1 MFFFFKLDSAD
12 YSRSKSNFS
21 PPPNQEQNFGEMRT
35 PGMVARLMG
44 LSSMPAATYQTPT
57 KVTEPS
63 KLGDHRD
70 AGSQDWSGT
79 SRSIYTSPQKQQKTE
94 RLIVDRRHGNA
105 SQFSAPDRRPS
116 WPRRHAHKIASPV
129 KSPRSI
135 SSRNKARLLE
145 AAAKVLEPGL
155 QSRNSRVSRRHACLE
170 YSCNGGDGAPG
181 AAAVVHN
188 FSGQFSADMRDVDA
202 PVFGAHGTGVTSLHN
217 SNQWTEEVGNCSIPV
232 RRSDQ
237 NLSCQV
243 QPERNGKCPYTS
255 LNEKPVFHDGIQRTT
270 NCVSVTNQDIRK
282 NQQKNMS
289 PVIVSG
295 GPLKQNNQKQ
305 NALPASCRAADPE
318 YTTQKFKH
326 RSKEQNTTNPVQD
339 FVSLNKR
346 MTSSTSLRSK
356 RKVMDR
362 IGESHTTAENKSMST
377 KGRQTSNQHSGS
389 PNKLKTRTA
398 TQRAM
403 EKDMIIAKG
412 AGLVSEKPKS
422 ASPSCAR
429 SGLQRHVES
438 QNVSRCNK
446 KSDIISFP
454 FSSSRKVVPTSPPG
468 DNASRTGSAVK
479 RHSRSQ
485 STHLP
490 RELDFRE
497 VQVAS
502 SLETAESVFVSQ
514 ELKHRGIDGRAAS
527 SLFEHKSA
535 ISVTVESLDDEQKWQ
550 TNLMDSVTLCLS
562 KPSKQVQLHET
573 HKVSIFLFLVLNHGH
588 NAKKFLSRTI

>member
-1 MFFFFKLDSAD
+1 MFFFKLDSAD

-35 PGMVARLMG
+35 PGVVARLMG
-44 LSSMPAATYQTPT
+44 LSSMPAATHQTPT
-57 KVTEPS
+57 

-155 QSRNSRVSRRHACLE
+155 QSRNSRGSRRHAYLG
-170 YSCNGGDGAPG
+170 YSSCNGGDGAPG
-181 AAAVVHN
+181 AAAVLHN

-202 PVFGAHGTGVTSLHN
+202 PVFGAHDTGVTSLHN
-217 SNQWTEEVGNCSIPV
+217 SNQCTEEVGKCTIPV
-232 RRSDQ
+232 KRSDQ
-237 NLSCQV
+237 SLSCQM
-243 QPERNGKCPYTS
+243 QPERNGKCPYIS
-255 LNEKPVFHDGIQRTT
+255 LSEKPVFDDSIQRTT
-270 NCVSVTNQDIRK
+270 NCVSVTNQDIGK

-295 GPLKQNNQKQ
+295 GPLKQNNQKH
-305 NALPASCRAADPE
+305 NALPAPCRAADPE
-318 YTTQKFKH
+318 YTTQRLKL
-326 RSKEQNTTNPVQD
+326 RSKERNATNPVQD

-362 IGESHTTAENKSMST
+362 IGESHTTAENKTMST
-377 KGRQTSNQHSGS
+377 KGPQTSSQHSGS
-389 PNKLKTRTA
+389 PNKLKTITA
-398 TQRAM
+398 SHRAM

-454 FSSSRKVVPTSPPG
+454 FSSSRKVVPTFSPG

-479 RHSRSQ
+479 RHS
-485 STHLP
+485 
-490 RELDFRE
+490 
-497 VQVAS
+497 
-502 SLETAESVFVSQ
+502 
-514 ELKHRGIDGRAAS
+514 
-527 SLFEHKSA
+527 LFERKSA
-535 ISVTVESLDDEQKWQ
+535 ISVTVESLGDEQQWQ
-550 TNLMDSVTLCLS
+550 SNLEESVTLCLS

-573 HKVSIFLFLVLNHGH
+573 HKVSIFLFLVLNHRH
-588 NAKKFLSRTI
+588 NAKKFLRRSI

>member
-1 MFFFFKLDSAD
+1 MFFFKLDSAD

-35 PGMVARLMG
+35 PGVVARLMG
-44 LSSMPAATYQTPT
+44 LSSMPAATHQTPT
-57 KVTEPS
+57 

-155 QSRNSRVSRRHACLE
+155 QSRNSRGSRRHAYLG
-170 YSCNGGDGAPG
+170 YSSCNGGDGAPG
-181 AAAVVHN
+181 AAAVLHN

-202 PVFGAHGTGVTSLHN
+202 PVFGAHDTGVTSLHN
-217 SNQWTEEVGNCSIPV
+217 SNQCTEEVGKCTIPV
-232 RRSDQ
+232 KRSDQ
-237 NLSCQV
+237 SLSCQM
-243 QPERNGKCPYTS
+243 QPERNGKCPYIS
-255 LNEKPVFHDGIQRTT
+255 LSEKPVFDDSIQRTT
-270 NCVSVTNQDIRK
+270 NCVSVT

-295 GPLKQNNQKQ
+295 GPLKQNNQKH
-305 NALPASCRAADPE
+305 NALPAPCRAADPE
-318 YTTQKFKH
+318 YTTQRLKL
-326 RSKEQNTTNPVQD
+326 RSKERNATNPVQD

-362 IGESHTTAENKSMST
+362 IGESHTTAENKTMST
-377 KGRQTSNQHSGS
+377 KGPQTSSQHSGS
-389 PNKLKTRTA
+389 PNKLKTITA
-398 TQRAM
+398 SHRAM

-429 SGLQRHVES
+429 SSLQRHVES

-454 FSSSRKVVPTSPPG
+454 FSSSRKVVPTFSPG

-479 RHSRSQ
+479 RHS
-485 STHLP
+485 
-490 RELDFRE
+490 
-497 VQVAS
+497 
-502 SLETAESVFVSQ
+502 
-514 ELKHRGIDGRAAS
+514 
-527 SLFEHKSA
+527 LFERKSA
-535 ISVTVESLDDEQKWQ
+535 ISVTVESLGDEQQWQ
-550 TNLMDSVTLCLS
+550 SNLEESVTLCLS

-573 HKVSIFLFLVLNHGH
+573 HKVSIFLFLVLNHRH
-588 NAKKFLSRTI
+588 NAKKFLRRSI